1 MSTSYATI
9 RQWVLD
15 AKAAGADF
23 LIVKCDEW
31 DHSDYPVSS
40 SRAEFDRL
48 VKGDRVM
55 EVYDL
60 SMDLEA
66 QLAEHRAYHPPQP
79 EKKIVI
85 ENAAVMT
92 GNPASG
98 IVGEVPG
105 VMVTTLT
112 MGESPSTKFISREDV
127 IRFAV
132 VHAKTCSLCA
142 YGARTDGVSFG
153 VHEIFTHPDC
163 KAGKTHEKRLKLL
176 GV

>member
-1 MSTSYATI
+1 MS
-9 RQWVLD
+9 
-15 AKAAGADF
+15 AKGID
-23 LIVKCDEW
+23 
-31 DHSDYPVSS
+31 
-40 SRAEFDRL
+40 L
-48 VKGDRVM
+48 VV

-85 ENAAVMT
+85 ENVATMT

-98 IVGEVPG
+98 VVGEVLG
-105 VMVTTLT
+105 VMVSTL
-112 MGESPSTKFISREDV
+112 GSTGLTNRFTSREDAV
-127 IRFAV
+127 RFAV

-142 YGARTDGVSFG
+142 YGAKTDGVSSG

-163 KAGKTHEKRLKLL
+163 KVGKAHEKRLRLL